1 MASVLTVWGSPSI
14 ASRTGIVARHVAARL
29 AADGH
34 DVSTL
39 PVRDLPAEALLHAD
53 FADPHLRAALARVAA
68 ADALVIA
75 SPVYKA
81 AYSGVLKTFLDVL
94 PQFALRG
101 KEILPVLTGGTPAHV
116 LALDYALRPVL
127 TSLGADHVAQGW
139 FVHERFVSPTG
150 EEIDPEGVAPL
161 DELVDT
167 FSTHLHR
174 FAPKAPTS
182 ATTPA
187 TTSPTHAAAHAAT
200 HAAAHASTHA
210 AAHAATPATPSATI
224 PATAPRP
231 TTSATAA

>member
-1 MASVLTVWGSPSI
+1 MASVLTVWGSPSA
-14 ASRTGIVARHVAARL
+14 ASRTGVVARHVAARL

-34 DVSTL
+34 EVSTL
-39 PVRDLPAEALLHAD
+39 AVRDLPAEALLHAD
-53 FADPHLRAALARVAA
+53 FADPRLRAAQAEVAA

-150 EEIDPEGVAPL
+150 EEIEPEGVAPL
-161 DELVDT
+161 NELVDT
-167 FSTHLHR
+167 FSTRLHR
-174 FAPKAPTS
+174 LAP
-182 ATTPA
+182 
-187 TTSPTHAAAHAAT
+187 AA
-200 HAAAHASTHA
+200 
-210 AAHAATPATPSATI
+210 PATP
-224 PATAPRP
+224 PPTA
-231 TTSATAA
+231 SATAA

>member
-1 MASVLTVWGSPSI
+1 MATVLTVWGSPS
-14 ASRTGIVARHVAARL
+14 ATSRTGVVARHVAARL

-39 PVRDLPAEALLHAD
+39 AVRDLPARALLHAD
-53 FADPHLRAALARVAA
+53 FTDPDLRAALARVAD

-139 FVHERFVSPTG
+139 FVHERFVSVEAATETHGSSPAQGGTPAAQG
-150 EEIDPEGVAPL
+150 RIEPEGVAPL
-161 DELVDT
+161 EELADA
-167 FSTHLHR
+167 FSARLR
-174 FAPKAPTS
+174 R
-182 ATTPA
+182 PA
-187 TTSPTHAAAHAAT
+187 AVA
-200 HAAAHASTHA
+200 
-210 AAHAATPATPSATI
+210 
-224 PATAPRP
+224 
-231 TTSATAA
+231 

>member
-1 MASVLTVWGSPSI
+1 MATVLTVWGSPS
-14 ASRTGIVARHVAARL
+14 ATSRTGVVARHVAARL
-29 AADGH
+29 TADGH

-39 PVRDLPAEALLHAD
+39 AVRDLPAEALLHAD
-53 FADPHLRAALARVAA
+53 FTDPDLRAALARVAA

-139 FVHERFVSPTG
+139 FVHERYVGAAG
-150 EEIDPEGVAPL
+150 EIQTEGVAPL
-161 DELVDT
+161 EELADA
-167 FSTHLHR
+167 FSARLR
-174 FAPKAPTS
+174 R
-182 ATTPA
+182 PA
-187 TTSPTHAAAHAAT
+187 VAAA
-200 HAAAHASTHA
+200 
-210 AAHAATPATPSATI
+210 
-224 PATAPRP
+224 
-231 TTSATAA
+231 